1 LQDLQLTNTAIDRLQ
16 AALADRY
23 RIERE
28 LGQGGMATVYL
39 ALDLKHG
46 RKVALKV
53 LRPEIAQSLG
63 AERFLREIEIVSQL
77 QHPHILGLHDS
88 GTIEWGS
95 ETPGLYYAMPYVEGE
110 SVRGCLERE
119 TQLSIDQ
126 ALHIAREVADALD
139 YAHRHGVVHRDIKP
153 ENILLSSDHAIVA
166 DFGIARAVTN
176 AGGSRLTET
185 GLALGTPYYMSP
197 ESAAGMVR
205 IDGRSDIYA
214 LGCVLY
220 EMLAGQPPFVGPT
233 AQAILARHSV
243 DPIPSLHT
251 VRGTVPSGVEWIIT
265 KAMAKVPAD
274 RFATAGK
281 LGEALAHP
289 ERVPELVSSGRKT
302 VARWGYAAVMAVVLL
317 AALIVGG
324 HFGLLPG
331 GTTGGRINSLAVLP
345 IENLTG
351 DTGQVYIADGITDQL
366 ITDLA
371 QLRQLRV
378 IGRTSV
384 MRYRGSTKTA
394 ADIAGELHVDG
405 VLGGSMQRRGDD
417 IRVSAQLSSAR
428 TGQAVWAK
436 SVHGSRNDI
445 LRLQSDLAESIAE
458 AVHVELSARERTRL
472 AAAGRRVDP
481 AAHTAYVKGRYWWNK
496 RGAANL
502 KKATGLF
509 QDALDLDPTFAPA
522 YSGQAD
528 AYVQLGYGGY
538 LRPENAFPKAKA
550 AAMRALASDSS
561 LAEPHASLGFY
572 YLYYAWDW
580 AKADQEF
587 QTALALNP
595 NYATAREWYS
605 LYLAAVGRLDQ
616 AQAQVQRA
624 AELDPLSVPIA
635 STAGW
640 IAHYSGKQEE
650 AESRL
655 RNALAMDS
663 TSVIA
668 HLYLGRVFQAQGKNE
683 QALSEYQATGSLRN
697 WVPTIAGMGY
707 VDGALGRRADAL
719 RALHQ
724 LDSLTKTEY
733 VTAYAVALVYTGLG
747 DKNQAFAWLS
757 RGVDERTHWLVWLN
771 RDRRWDPLRSD
782 PRFAALVRRVG
793 LPQ

>member
-1 LQDLQLTNTAIDRLQ
+1 MAHGTVEIQS
-16 AALADRY
+16 ALAGRY
-23 RIERE
+23 VLERE
-28 LGQGGMATVYL
+28 LGRGGMATVYL
-39 ALDLKHG
+39 ALDRKHG
-46 RKVALKV
+46 RQVALKV
-53 LRPEIAQSLG
+53 LRPEVAQSLG

-88 GTIEWGS
+88 GTIDWGP
-95 ETPGLYYAMPYVEGE
+95 ETPGLYYAMPYVQGE
-110 SVRGCLERE
+110 SLRGLLERE
-119 TQLSIDQ
+119 TQLPVQQ
-126 ALHIAREVADALD
+126 ALHIAGEVADALE

-153 ENILLSSDHAIVA
+153 ENILLSDDHAIVA
-166 DFGIARAVTN
+166 DFGIAKAVTA
-176 AGGSRLTET
+176 AGGSKLTET

-197 ESAAGMVR
+197 ESAAGMDRV
-205 IDGRSDIYA
+205 DGRSDVYA
-214 LGCVLY
+214 LACVLY
-220 EMLAGQPPFVGPT
+220 EMLAGSAPFTGPT

-243 DPIPSLHT
+243 DPIPSLRT
-251 VRGTVPSGVEWIIT
+251 VRGTVHPGVEWAIS

-274 RFATAGK
+274 RFATAAEF
-281 LGEALAHP
+281 GEALAHP
-289 ERVPELVSSGRKT
+289 ERAPAVESSGRRT
-302 VARWGYAAVMAVVLL
+302 LTRWGYAAGAGFLLL
-317 AALIVGG
+317 AAVILGG
-324 HFGLLPG
+324 VRRQPPD
-331 GTTGGRINSLAVLP
+331 GTPGGRINSLAVLP

-371 QLRQLRV
+371 QLRPLLV

-394 ADIAGELHVDG
+394 ADIARELHVDA
-405 VLGGSMQRRGDD
+405 VLGGSLQRRGDA

-436 SVHGSRNDI
+436 SLDGSAKDI
-445 LRLQSDLAESIAE
+445 LRLQSDLAGSVAE
-458 AVHVELSARERTRL
+458 AVHLKLSSGERSRL
-472 AAAGRRVDP
+472 AAAGRPVDP
-481 AAHTAYVKGRYWWNK
+481 AAHAAYVKGRYWWNK
-496 RGAANL
+496 RGATNL
-502 KKATGLF
+502 NRAIGLF
-509 QDALDLDPTFAPA
+509 QEALDLDPTFAPA

-538 LRPENAFPKAKA
+538 LRPEDAFPKARA
-550 AAMRALASDSS
+550 AAMRALESDSS

-587 QTALALNP
+587 QTALTVNP

-605 LYLAAVGRLDQ
+605 LYLAAVGRLGE
-616 AQAQVQRA
+616 ARAQVNRA
-624 AELDPLSVPIA
+624 VELDPLSVPIA

-640 IAHYSGKQEE
+640 IAHYSGQQEV

-663 TSVIA
+663 TSAIS
-668 HLYLGRVFQAQGKNE
+668 HLYLGRVYQAQGKNE
-683 QALSEYQATGSLRN
+683 KALAEYQATGALRS

-707 VDGALGRRADAL
+707 VDGALGKRADAL
-719 RALHQ
+719 RTLRQ
-724 LDSLTKTEY
+724 LDSLTKFQY

-747 DKNQAFAWLS
+747 EKGQAFAWLN

-782 PRFAALVRRVG
+782 PRFGSLLRKVG